1 MLVQVAEGIHLL
13 SIQFPFGMRQV
24 NSYVIEGKNGVTI
37 VDTGSYA
44 EQAIGIWKEALPEG
58 TKVEKILLTHSHT
71 DHIGLA
77 KWLRETYHAPLV
89 IARQGYEEMQ
99 KLRAR
104 RKAHEGDATST
115 YPFFAKHGGPSVSEK
130 AMLEQLDADYF
141 EPDELLED
149 LQEIQLGD
157 QAFDAI
163 WTPGHSPDH
172 FCFLNKSSGVML
184 IGDHVLNEISPL
196 IPVWTE
202 QDGNPLA
209 VYFESLEKI
218 AKLPVSI
225 GLPGHGSMIRNVP
238 ARIHELRAGHEQR
251 MQQILAAIPDAGS
264 TAGELAQAVYGFEK
278 MSMRHS
284 AEFLMTLTRILY
296 MESVGKVQARERAGV
311 ISYHKA
317 E

>member
-1 MLVQVAEGIHLL
+1 MLVQVTEGIHLL
-13 SIQFPFGMRQV
+13 SVQFPYGMRQV
-24 NSYVIEGKNGVTI
+24 NCYVIEGKNGVTI

-44 EQAIGIWKEALPEG
+44 EQAIGIWQEALPEG

-77 KWLRETYHAPLV
+77 KWLRETYQAPLV
-89 IARQGYEEMQ
+89 IAKQGFEEMQ
-99 KLRAR
+99 KFHAR
-104 RKAHEGDATST
+104 LQAYEGNGTNM

-130 AMLEQLDADYF
+130 TMLEQLDADYF

-149 LQEIQLGD
+149 QQEIRLGNHL
-157 QAFDAI
+157 FEAI

-172 FCFLNKSSGVML
+172 FCFLNKSNGAML
-184 IGDHVLNEISPL
+184 IGDHVLNGISPL
-196 IPVWTE
+196 IPIWNE
-202 QDGNPLA
+202 QDGNPMA

-225 GLPGHGSMIRNVP
+225 GLPGHGSMIQDVP
-238 ARIHELRAGHEQR
+238 ARIHELRVGHEQR
-251 MQQILAAIPDAGS
+251 MQQILDAITDSGN

-296 MESVGKVQARERAGV
+296 MESVGKVQGLEREGKIYYHRAG
-311 ISYHKA
+311 
-317 E
+317 